1 MFKHAHSLLLLL
13 TKSTGNF
20 PGLNESLMHSAHCAP
35 FFFAATMPKHGGLCC
50 GESGPGSRGA
60 DLVNSTRVSNAFP
73 KEARCAI
80 EFC

>member
-1 MFKHAHSLLLLL
+1 MFKPAHSLLLCEQNLDAL
-13 TKSTGNF
+13 
-20 PGLNESLMHSAHCAP
+20 CALRAI
-35 FFFAATMPKHGGLCC
+35 FFAATMPKHGGLCC